1 MAEHEP
7 RARRGDPAKLSPHE
21 REDHERIR
29 REEQE
34 IRRERSQLRRV
45 SEIVRFADLMAILMV
60 LATVFSAYATWRTA
74 QVTST
79 VFMIADRPFL
89 GVQQARFEAVDTFRP
104 TVTVD
109 FRNFGQ
115 IPAVDALATVTALVD
130 GKRVKPGAGEMTSSD
145 AGFVPPNVPYFLYAY
160 LPTDAYPLIIAGKAN
175 LQVQVRLMYK
185 SPRLLHEYCYFERIV
200 YDYRSGTFRMAGGN
214 DRCGSEVF

>member
-7 RARRGDPAKLSPHE
+7 RARRRDEAKLNPHE
-21 REDHERIR
+21 RDDHDLIR
-29 REEQE
+29 LEEQE
-34 IRRERSQLRRV
+34 IRRERSQNRRL
-45 SEIVRFADLMAILMV
+45 SEMLRFADLMAILMV
-60 LATVFSAYATWRTA
+60 LATLMSAYATWRTA
-74 QVTST
+74 QVTNA
-79 VFMIADRPFL
+79 VFLIADRPFL
-89 GVQQARFEAVDTFRP
+89 GVQRAQFEAIDSPRP

-115 IPAVDALATVTALVD
+115 IPAIDAIATVNALID
-130 GKRVKPGAGEMTSSD
+130 GKRVKPVAGEMASID
-145 AGFVPPNVPYFLYAY
+145 AGIVPPNVPYYLYAY
-160 LPTDAYPLIIAGKAN
+160 LPTDAYQQVVGGKSN

-200 YDYRSGTFRMAGGN
+200 YDYRSETFRMAGGN